1 MLLNLYVETT
11 IINADRILFLNNGKI
26 EAEGNH
32 KELLKTC
39 KGYKELY
46 ESEIKDRK

>member
-1 MLLNLYVETT
+1 MCGDIQKV
-11 IINADRILFLNNGKI
+11 INGDGKI

-32 KELLKTC
+32 KGLLKPC